1 MSRGPWR
8 PRQEAQTYTSSENI
22 PLICT
27 TAEAAQLLRC
37 TPEYV
42 SRLAC
47 FGILPGFK
55 AGKGWRFHRGALFE
69 YMDQQ
74 AQAGAPI
81 AGHMAGDS
89 YARA

>member
-8 PRQEAQTYTSSENI
+8 PKQQEVKTYTSEESI

-27 TAEAAQLLRC
+27 TAEAARLLRC

-69 YMDQQ
+69 YMDRQ
-74 AQAGAPI
+74 AEIGGAGGHS
-81 AGHMAGDS
+81 AGEG